1 MTSAGTFIF
10 SMYDFCC
17 SAIVLRSLSTNDDN
31 FSVGPSQSW
40 FPSNGP
46 KQLNENYTN
55 QQKDYQ
61 IIGYLDQIQQRKL
74 KIPESF
80 LVKFNLSD
88 MVEFSQFDR
97 VCHPR
102 LPLSL
107 QNSL

>member
-1 MTSAGTFIF
+1 MI
-10 SMYDFCC
+10 
-17 SAIVLRSLSTNDDN
+17 ISLSGHHSPG
-31 FSVGPSQSW
+31 FLPMA
-40 FPSNGP
+40 

-88 MVEFSQFDR
+88 MVEFSQLDR
-97 VCHPR
+97 VCHHR